1 MGVKQI
7 VITICGSMRFE
18 KKMQEIARDLETKK
32 GFCVLQP
39 IYKVSKKKVETY
51 EEIENIL
58 RSHLQKIDLSN
69 AIYVVNIGGYIG
81 ESTKQEIEYAEK
93 QHKKIF
99 YHE

>member
-1 MGVKQI
+1 M

>member
-1 MGVKQI
+1 
-7 VITICGSMRFE
+7 MRFE